1 MIVEYFM
8 AKKELKVYLDHHIRR
23 DNLLYRRASSAMS
36 GDEQIQ
42 YETHIQIRDLF
53 GPRPKARRL
62 RKPDFQRATSAWTAK
77 DCADLLED
85 VLKEQVVP
93 SVIMWLSPDN
103 LQYVLDGGHR
113 ISVLLAWIKDD
124 WGDRLS
130 SEDYQDPVLEENSK
144 LAAKQVRE
152 ELKKR
157 EIGKFQDYFD
167 AEETYTNIESAKRIP
182 ESEMGVASLHYA
194 KLVRRWDAVK
204 IGFPIQWVKGDYQKA
219 EESFLKI
226 NKSGRRLSDWE
237 TKLVENRTSSFARTV
252 MSIAE
257 ISNANHCWTEN
268 APEIGNDAVL
278 KQKIS
283 DILTGVRTLHEL
295 LFEPPHRKPIKD
307 EIQPLMATSLTKPE
321 TKPFYLAELL
331 TITEGKK
338 GQRPEWEFLI
348 RRDKN
353 ARVSIIIENGLLL
366 IRHALEVISNIYGN
380 SPRSLG
386 LMPLVYFYN
395 QQGTYVRS
403 LLYGMLYWLNHGSET
418 RDIQNRKLLFTV
430 HRSAFEKVLI
440 DNKSTIIQRIAR
452 RIGSGPEVTYPTA
465 RYLNALLELLI
476 QFNDAVELNEFQEAH
491 RTLIETLGK
500 KTDEENEVEKISAS
514 RTFRGLMKDEI
525 QVSDFLKMFLKCE
538 ICEGRY
544 HPALFNQ
551 IDHIQEHGKGGK
563 TSVSNARNTHNF
575 CNNNREMIGKIKSG
589 QTIIELPVFE
599 NPDSL
604 PKEEQLKFPF
614 FYEEIFEE
622 IYSEESAEEDRDADF
637 LEDEING

>member
-1 MIVEYFM
+1 M

-23 DNLLYRRASSAMS
+23 DNLLYKRAGSITN
-36 GDEQIQ
+36 GDDQSQ
-42 YETHIQIRDLF
+42 YETHIQITDLF
-53 GPRPKARRL
+53 GERPKFRRL

-77 DCADLLED
+77 DCVDLLED

-93 SVIMWLSPDN
+93 SVIMWLSPTDQ

-144 LAAKQVRE
+144 SAAKQVRE

-157 EIGKFQDYFD
+157 EIGKFQEYLD
-167 AEETYTNIESAKRIP
+167 AEEIYTDIETARRVP
-182 ESEMGVASLHYA
+182 EPEMDVASVHYA

-226 NKSGRRLSDWE
+226 NKSGRSLSDWE
-237 TKLVENRTSSFARTV
+237 TKLVENRTSNFARTV

-268 APEIGNDAVL
+268 APEIGNDAIL
-278 KQKIS
+278 KQKIGG
-283 DILTGVRTLHEL
+283 ILTGVRILHGL

-338 GQRPEWEFLI
+338 GQKPEWESLI
-348 RRDKN
+348 KRDKN

-366 IRHALEVISNIYGN
+366 TQHALAVINNIYGS
-380 SPRSLG
+380 SPRSLA

-418 RDIQNRKLLFTV
+418 RDIQNRKLLFTA
-430 HRSAFEKVLI
+430 HRAAFEKVLI

-465 RYLNALLELLI
+465 RYLNALLKLLI
-476 QFNDAVELNEFQEAH
+476 QFNDEVESNEFQEAH
-491 RTLIETLGK
+491 KTLIETLGK

-575 CNNNREMIGKIKSG
+575 CNNNREMIEKIKSG
-589 QTIIELPVFE
+589 QTIIELPDFE
-599 NPDSL
+599 NPDNL
-604 PKEEQLKFPF
+604 PKEEQLVFPG

-622 IYSEESAEEDRDADF
+622 IFPEDSIENDQEADF
-637 LEDEING
+637 VEDEIDE

>member
-1 MIVEYFM
+1 M

-23 DNLLYRRASSAMS
+23 DNLLYKRASSAMN

-53 GPRPKARRL
+53 GERPKARRL

>member
-1 MIVEYFM
+1 M

-23 DNLLYRRASSAMS
+23 DNLLYKRANSATN

-42 YETHIQIRDLF
+42 YETHIQITDLF
-53 GPRPKARRL
+53 GQRPKSRRL

-113 ISVLLAWIKDD
+113 ISVLLAWVRDD
-124 WGDRLS
+124 WGDKVS

-157 EIGKFQDYFD
+157 EIGKFQEYLD
-167 AEETYTNIESAKRIP
+167 AEEAYTNIEAAKRIP
-182 ESEMGVASLHYA
+182 EQEMDTASLHYA
-194 KLVRRWDAVK
+194 RLVRRWDAVK
-204 IGFPIQWVKGDYQKA
+204 IGFPIQWVKGNYQKA

-268 APEIGNDAVL
+268 APEIGNDPVL
-278 KQKIS
+278 KQKVNE
-283 DILTGVRTLHEL
+283 ILTNVRTLHGL

-338 GQRPEWEFLI
+338 GQKPEWESLI
-348 RRDKN
+348 KRDKN

-366 IRHALEVISNIYGN
+366 TQHALAVVSNIYGS
-380 SPRSLG
+380 SPRSLA

-403 LLYGMLYWLNHGSET
+403 LLYGMIYWLNHGSET
-418 RDIQNRKLLFTV
+418 RDIQNRKLLFTA

-440 DNKSTIIQRIAR
+440 DYKSTIIQRIAR

-465 RYLNALLELLI
+465 RYLNGLLELLI
-476 QFNDAVELNEFQEAH
+476 QFDDDVDSDAFHEAH
-491 RTLIETLGK
+491 KTLIETLGK
-500 KTDEENEVEKISAS
+500 KTDKEDEIEKVSAS
-514 RTFRGLMKDEI
+514 RTFRGLQKDEI
-525 QVSDFLKMFLKCE
+525 QVSTFLGMFPKCG
-538 ICEGRY
+538 ICEGRF
-544 HPALFNQ
+544 HPSLDNQ
-551 IDHIQEHGKGGK
+551 IDHVQDFGKGGK
-563 TSVSNARNTHNF
+563 TVVSNARITHPF
-575 CNNNREMIGKIKSG
+575 CNNNKEMIEKIKNA
-589 QTIIELPVFE
+589 QTTIELPTFE
-599 NPDSL
+599 NPDNL
-604 PKEEQLKFPF
+604 PKEQQLKFPF
-614 FYEEIFEE
+614 FYDEIFEE
-622 IYSEESAEEDRDADF
+622 ISIEESDKEDIENEIEE
-637 LEDEING
+637 

>member
-1 MIVEYFM
+1 M

-23 DNLLYRRASSAMS
+23 DNLLYKRASSAMN

-157 EIGKFQDYFD
+157 EIGKFQEYLD
-167 AEETYTNIESAKRIP
+167 AEETYSNIEIAKRIP
-182 ESEMGVASLHYA
+182 EPEMDVASLHYA

-257 ISNANHCWTEN
+257 ISNASHCWTDN
-268 APEIGNDAVL
+268 APEIGNDATL

-338 GQRPEWEFLI
+338 GQKPEWESLI
-348 RRDKN
+348 KRDKN

-366 IRHALEVISNIYGN
+366 TQHALAVINNIYGS
-380 SPRSLG
+380 SPRSLA

-418 RDIQNRKLLFTV
+418 RDIQNRKLLFTA
-430 HRSAFEKVLI
+430 HRAAFEKVLI

-476 QFNDAVELNEFQEAH
+476 QFNDSIESNEFQETH

-500 KTDEENEVEKISAS
+500 KTDEENEAEKISAS
-514 RTFRGLMKDEI
+514 RTFRGLQKDEV
-525 QVSDFLKMFLKCE
+525 QVSAFVGMFPKCG
-538 ICEGRY
+538 ICEGRF
-544 HPALFNQ
+544 HPSLDNQ
-551 IDHIQEHGKGGK
+551 IDHIQEHGKDGK
-563 TSVSNARNTHNF
+563 TVVSNARITHPF
-575 CNNNREMIGKIKSG
+575 CNNNRETIEKIKNG
-589 QTIIELPVFE
+589 QTVIELPAFE
-599 NPDSL
+599 NPDNL

-614 FYEEIFEE
+614 FYEEIYEE
-622 IYSEESAEEDRDADF
+622 IFPEDFIEDDQDEDF
-637 LEDEING
+637 VEDEIEE